1 MILTKSTVNIRKVI
15 KTSMDVISPL
25 ITQKKGQVTCDAKF
39 SNDVPELI
47 LADELRL
54 KQVLLNLLSNAIKFT
69 QRGTIAVSCSITW
82 AEKLAKTMNKDRMFI
97 NPANSDK
104 KYLKLEIEDS
114 GRGISP
120 DEVELIFSAFEQVRT
135 YPYMAMHL
143 TSGFSETIF

>member
-15 KTSMDVISPL
+15 KTSMEVISPL
-25 ITQKKGQVTCDAKF
+25 ITQKKGQVKCDAKF

-82 AEKLAKTMNKDRMFI
+82 AEELAKTMNKDRMFI
-97 NPANSDK
+97 NPAKSDK

-135 YPYMAMHL
+135 YPYMAIHL
-143 TSGFSETIF
+143 TRGFSETIF